1 MKTKGSDV
9 ERRGSDVMQ
18 ALRAADPAEL
28 ADLTRTD
35 ERAFTALREGITMTP
50 RDTQGK
56 TARRGRRALAAG
68 GLAVALIGGGAA
80 YATFE
85 DWYGG
90 GGGAGGGTGGVSC
103 LSRWVDPLTADEGEF
118 AQAATGGPPITG
130 DPVADCQEYQQMTG
144 RPAIPDAVAFT
155 YNGDAIYV
163 TPKSDVPAAGVALPP
178 TTGGPAFELRHSF
191 SDLVD
196 GGNSRC
202 FTAAEAL
209 AFAKAEVARV
219 GLSDWVIERLA
230 KLPGSTSTGTCAW
243 VSLDP
248 DKDRTVTVVAT
259 GGRDNSSPS
268 QDVDPSVYVMRDALR
283 EGIATKCLTLAQARE
298 VAKRVLGAEH
308 HWPTGSTVDAKAK
321 CASVDMVVGGS
332 TQLFLRGPSTT
343 S

>member
-1 MKTKGSDV
+1 MKTNGNNV
-9 ERRGSDVMQ
+9 ERRGSGVMQ
-18 ALRAADPAEL
+18 ALRAADPAGL

-56 TARRGRRALAAG
+56 AARRGRRALAAG

-103 LSRWVDPLTADEGEF
+103 LGRWVDPLTADEGEF

-130 DPVADCQEYQQMTG
+130 DPVADCQEYQQLTG

-155 YNGDAIYV
+155 YNGEAIYV
-163 TPKSDVPAAGVALPP
+163 TPRSEVPAAGVALPP
-178 TTGGPAFELRHSF
+178 TSGGPAFELKNAF
-191 SDLVD
+191 SDMVD

-202 FTAAEAL
+202 FTADEAT
-209 AFAKAEVARV
+209 AFAKAEVARL
-219 GLSDWVIERLA
+219 GLTDWVIEPLA
-230 KLPGSTSTGTCAW
+230 TLPGSTSTGTCAW
-243 VSLDP
+243 VGLDP
-248 DKDRTVTVVAT
+248 GRDRTVTVVAT
-259 GGRDNSSPS
+259 GGSVNSVPSP
-268 QDVDPSVYVMRDALR
+268 DVDPSVFVMRDALR
-283 EGIATKCLTLAQARE
+283 EGIATKCLTLPQAQE
-298 VAKRVLGAEH
+298 VAKKVLGAEH
-308 HWPTGSTVDAKAK
+308 HWPTGSAVDPGAK
-321 CASVDMVVGGS
+321 CATVDMVVGGS